1 MFDRVLHLALP
12 SFRKRNRRRA
22 RALLIK
28 IGFAP
33 DTHGRKGAMFV
44 IYSNRIGC
52 VGSILISLV
61 LTLILGGV
69 FWLLST
75 R

>member
-1 MFDRVLHLALP
+1 
-12 SFRKRNRRRA
+12 
-22 RALLIK
+22 
-28 IGFAP
+28 
-33 DTHGRKGAMFV
+33 MFV

-61 LTLILGGV
+61 LSLILGGV

-75 R
+75 S

>member
-1 MFDRVLHLALP
+1 
-12 SFRKRNRRRA
+12 
-22 RALLIK
+22 
-28 IGFAP
+28 
-33 DTHGRKGAMFV
+33 MFV